1 MMRQVAHSNIER
13 WGVRGMIDFLIGGF
27 YFAKIPAPMC
37 GCPAMRAMPLL
48 SRVEMSP
55 QSIRWSAHDGLSR
68 VMMCP
73 PQHQGAF
80 ISQNPVSIML
90 RVACTCAAQLYAAVA
105 LQGLRVSRA
114 S

>member
-1 MMRQVAHSNIER
+1 
-13 WGVRGMIDFLIGGF
+13 MIDFLIGGF

-37 GCPAMRAMPLL
+37 GCLAMRAVPLL
-48 SRVEMSP
+48 SRVEMSL
-55 QSIRWSAHDGLSR
+55 QSIGWSAHDGLSR
-68 VMMCP
+68 VMLCP